1 VIRFER
7 RLNVRLWVR
16 LCVPLGSLLAA
27 FIIITLVLFVSGV
40 GAWSTYSA
48 MISASITSSSGLSET
63 FVIATPIILTGLC
76 ATMAFRMGIYNI
88 GGEGQLYMGA
98 MAATAVALALRGEPG
113 YVIIIAMTVA
123 AALAGCVWSLIPGLL
138 RAYFSTNEILVSLML
153 NYVAGYFISYLIFD
167 SRSYWRDLTSAAGQV
182 YPIGK
187 TIPPAS
193 WWPAPKV
200 GNVGVPLGLMVAVV
214 LAVACAVCLRRSTL
228 GLKIRMTAGSVAAA
242 RYSGL
247 NVRRLI
253 VVVMVLSGALAGIAG
268 AAQIGSASR
277 ALDPTG
283 LQQAQYGYAGIVA
296 AALGAFDPIV
306 VFAAGLLLGAITSAG
321 SILVGPSF
329 PVGLTGTIEWIIL
342 FSVISGA
349 FLLNFRV
356 RWRPRARGRK
366 TDAVRGQQLA
376 VASAT
381 QQAATLAGGLGM
393 TNPAQVTEGGM
404 S

>member
-1 VIRFER
+1 VIRLER
-7 RLNVRLWVR
+7 RLTVGLWVR
-16 LCVPLGSLLAA
+16 LCVPLVSLLAA
-27 FIIITLVLFVSGV
+27 FVIITLVLFVSGV
-40 GAWSTYSA
+40 APWSTYSA
-48 MISASITSSSGLSET
+48 VVSASVTSASGLSET

-98 MAATAVALALRGEPG
+98 MAATAVALALHGSPG
-113 YVIIIAMTVA
+113 YVIIIAMTAA
-123 AALAGCVWSLIPGLL
+123 AALAGAVWSAIPGLL

-182 YPIGK
+182 FPIGK
-187 TIPPAS
+187 TIPQAG
-193 WWPAPKV
+193 WWPAPNV
-200 GNVGVPLGLMVAVV
+200 GGVGVPLGLMVAVV

-253 VVVMVLSGALAGIAG
+253 VVVMLLSGALAGIAG
-268 AAQIGSASR
+268 AVLIGSSGH

-283 LQQAQYGYAGIVA
+283 LEQVQYGYAGIIA

-356 RWRPRARGRK
+356 RWRPGSSRGKTGAARGRQP
-366 TDAVRGQQLA
+366 AGVS
-376 VASAT
+376 ASPET
-381 QQAATLAGGLGM
+381 ATLAGGLGM
-393 TNPAQVTEGGM
+393 TSSAQATEGGM